1 MSAMAA
7 TISLPNGFE
16 IQPQDGRLKEKPS
29 PTQAPTDHPLVAQVP
44 LAAAPPSSPPPPL
57 GVLANFKGSFAGN
70 GFNLI
75 FRPNSANGTTFPN
88 PLNPPVPVP
97 QPPNENVL
105 ELNLTHEKLCFA
117 KSLGNIPNRGLGPQ
131 TDIFLNGVPYT
142 QTVSDV
148 TNPLTGKANAE
159 PSHIHFEPGLWMH
172 VPATKVDPK
181 LGESLTRMA
190 SIPHGTTINA
200 QCLEPTS
207 SFPGP
212 PRIPAVDITPF
223 PVGNPS
229 TKIPFRSQTVTNT
242 DTPRLPQDLSKFV
255 AEGTI
260 TQAMLTDPNTVLR
273 NDNVGKTILNTTVF
287 TVSTLP
293 ATPELGG
300 GTANIAFLLGDAQ
313 ATNPNANAAQM
324 SATFWINKVQHK
336 LVVPAFKVGSQPLKI
351 HAPAPH
357 PGAKV
362 ETFLVTPPHD
372 ITTPTTITVTSTQIQ
387 YSQLVFLNFSG
398 LTWPHVSVATLV
410 PQAPIEVK
418 TLN

>member
-1 MSAMAA
+1 MAA
-7 TISLPNGFE
+7 TISTPNTFE
-16 IQPQDGRLKEKPS
+16 IQSQDARLGGIPS
-29 PTQAPTDHPLVAQVP
+29 TQAPTDNALVAQVP
-44 LAAAPPSSPPPPL
+44 LAAAPPAPL
-57 GVLANFKGSFAGN
+57 GVLANFKGTFAGN

-75 FRPNSANGTTFPN
+75 FRPNNAKGTTFTN

-97 QPPNENVL
+97 QPPNENLL
-105 ELNLTHEKLCFA
+105 ELNLTHETLCF
-117 KSLGNIPNRGLGPQ
+117 STPLGNIPNRGLGPQ
-131 TDIFLNGVPYT
+131 TDIFLNGVPYK
-142 QTVSDV
+142 QTVNDV
-148 TNPLTGKANAE
+148 TNIKTGKADAQ
-159 PSHIHFEPGLWMH
+159 PSPFSGIHVEPGLWMH
-172 VPATKVDPK
+172 VPATTVDPK

-200 QCLEPTS
+200 QCLEPAS

-212 PRIPAVDITPF
+212 PIIPAVDISPF

-229 TKIPFRSQTVTNT
+229 ARIQFHSQTATNKN
-242 DTPRLPQDLSKFV
+242 TPRLPQDLTKFI
-255 AEGTI
+255 AAGTI
-260 TQAMLTDPNTVLR
+260 TQAILTDPNTVLR

-293 ATPELGG
+293 TSPELGG

-313 ATNPNANAAQM
+313 ARNPNANAAQM
-324 SATFWINKVQHK
+324 SATFWINTVQHK
-336 LVVPAFKVGSQPLKI
+336 LVVPVFKVGSHALTIQ
-351 HAPAPH
+351 APAPH
-357 PGAKV
+357 PGATV

-387 YSQLVFLNFSG
+387 YSQLVFLNFAG

-418 TLN
+418 TFN